1 MRARLVGIPQ
11 KLCMKDVIDICDGY
25 RKFDGIRWISVAP
38 CLFWQAPWRSIICVE
53 WGFMKIPAPSGC
65 HMLRYQLNM
74 PIHVPHFP
82 TFHPYLLTVYISA
95 FEGLR
100 ILTTSSSCST
110 QGPQGFTPQV
120 ILQHDPHAA
129 GLISS
134 NASKV
139 LPIRRA
145 IAHGNILLM
154 TPQISIHQPP
164 ARSIRS
170 SRWFAFCS
178 KLGILGSFQKS
189 YKNSKIIQHLYIKI
203 YNHTQLST
211 NLRCRHGP
219 LSFMACLSGNDC
231 NLACR
236 RGSSTAGNSRSKSHW
251 NLEKKATEC
260 NWMQGSPDL
269 AVENSC
275 SRSKSTMNVKN
286 KTQLTKECM

>member
-1 MRARLVGIPQ
+1 M
-11 KLCMKDVIDICDGY
+11 
-25 RKFDGIRWISVAP
+25 
-38 CLFWQAPWRSIICVE
+38 
-53 WGFMKIPAPSGC
+53 IPAPSGC

-82 TFHPYLLTVYISA
+82 TFHPYLLTVCISA

-164 ARSIRS
+164 ARSHRS
-170 SRWFAFCS
+170 SRWFALCS
-178 KLGILGSFQKS
+178 NSAGNAGILSE
-189 YKNSKIIQHLYIKI
+189 IIQKFK
-203 YNHTQLST
+203 NHT
-211 NLRCRHGP
+211 
-219 LSFMACLSGNDC
+219 
-231 NLACR
+231 
-236 RGSSTAGNSRSKSHW
+236 KSI
-251 NLEKKATEC
+251 
-260 NWMQGSPDL
+260 
-269 AVENSC
+269 
-275 SRSKSTMNVKN
+275 SKSTTTHSCPQICAVAMVH
-286 KTQLTKECM
+286 